1 MTAAPASTGRSAL
14 RIGSGILLSRVTGFL
29 RDITIASFFGT
40 GPAAGAYA
48 AALRIPNVLRNL
60 LGEGTLSASFV
71 PVYSSLLEKE
81 GVDAAAPKRLAR
93 GVLGMV
99 LAVAVLLSGLGMLLA
114 PVLARLVAPGY
125 DAETTALTG
134 RLVRILFPMAGV
146 MIVGA
151 WCLGVLNSHRRFFL
165 PYAAPVLWNGAQ
177 IAGLL
182 LGARFGWE
190 PLIHALA
197 WSTLAG
203 SFLQLGVQ
211 LPATRRLA
219 RTLRPA
225 IERGWEPVRRVTRNA
240 APVAA
245 GQGVFQVSSLLD
257 VVLAS
262 MLGVTAGPAAVAGMY
277 FAQRIAY
284 LPLGLFGVSVAA
296 ASLPEMSRG
305 GEPTALRPH
314 LVDGF
319 FRILFF
325 VLPSAVVLLLFGDL
339 VVGIIYERNA
349 FDAGSTRLVRW
360 ILAAYATGIVAS
372 SLVKLLASGFHALQ
386 NTVTPM
392 RIAAV
397 SVVTGVA
404 IGAGLMFWLESAGFG
419 ARAAAGLPV
428 GGAVGAWLN
437 LGLLWH
443 RLGHRTGPLLG
454 PGERR
459 GLLRLCVAGAAAA
472 SFAFPARMWLESVI
486 GGSSPLHLIA
496 VLLGTLLAG
505 GVPYL
510 LIARRPPTHAPR
522 PETR

>member
-1 MTAAPASTGRSAL
+1 MTAPPVSTGRSAF
-14 RIGSGILLSRVTGFL
+14 RVGSGILLSRITGFL

-71 PVYSSLLEKE
+71 PVYSAMLERE
-81 GVDAAAPKRLAR
+81 GSEADPPVRLAR
-93 GVLGMV
+93 GVLGIV
-99 LAVAVLLSGLGMLLA
+99 LTVAVLLSGLGVLLA
-114 PVLARLVAPGY
+114 PVLARLVAPGF
-125 DAETTALTG
+125 DADAAALTG

-165 PYAAPVLWNGAQ
+165 PYVAPVLWNGAQ

-190 PLIHALA
+190 PLIHVLA
-197 WSTLAG
+197 WSTLVG
-203 SFLQLGVQ
+203 SLLQLGIQ
-211 LPATRRLA
+211 LPTARRLA
-219 RTLRPA
+219 GTLRPA

-245 GQGVFQVSSLLD
+245 GQGIFQVSSLLD
-257 VVLAS
+257 VILAS
-262 MLGVTAGPAAVAGMY
+262 MLGGAVGLAAVAGMY
-277 FAQRIAY
+277 FAQRVAY

-296 ASLPEMSRG
+296 ASLPEMSRRV
-305 GEPTALRPH
+305 EAMALRPH
-314 LVDGF
+314 LVDGL

-325 VLPSAVVLLLFGDL
+325 VLPAAIVLLLFGDL
-339 VVGIIYERNA
+339 VVGVIYQRGE
-349 FDAGSTRLVRW
+349 FGGTSTELVRW
-360 ILAAYATGIVAS
+360 ILGAYAIGIVAS
-372 SLVKLLASGFHALQ
+372 SLVKLFASGFHALQ
-386 NTVTPM
+386 DTVTPM

-404 IGAGLMFWLESAGFG
+404 VGAGLMFWLKSAGFG
-419 ARAAAGLPV
+419 ARAAAGLPL

-437 LGLLWH
+437 LSLLWH
-443 RLGHRTGPLLG
+443 RLGVRTGPLFG
-454 PGERR
+454 PSERR
-459 GLLRLCVAGAAAA
+459 GLLRLVLAGAAAA
-472 SFAFPARMWLESVI
+472 LVAPPARGWLEGTI
-486 GGSSPLHLIA
+486 GGAGLPHLAA
-496 VLLGTLLAG
+496 VLAGTLLAG

-510 LIARRPPTHAPR
+510 LIARKPPTHASR
-522 PETR
+522 PGTP

>member
-1 MTAAPASTGRSAL
+1 MTAAPVSTGRSAF
-14 RIGSGILLSRVTGFL
+14 RVGSGILLSRVTGFL
-29 RDITIASFFGT
+29 RDITIAFFFGT

-71 PVYSSLLEKE
+71 PVYSSLLERE
-81 GVDAAAPKRLAR
+81 GPDARAPRRLAR
-93 GVLGMV
+93 GVLGIV
-99 LAVAVLLSGLGMLLA
+99 LTVAVLLSGLGVLLA
-114 PVLARLVAPGY
+114 PVLARLVAPGF
-125 DAETTALTG
+125 DAESAALTG

-151 WCLGVLNSHRRFFL
+151 WCLGVLNSHRHFFL

-190 PLIHALA
+190 PLIHTLA
-197 WSTLAG
+197 WSTLVG
-203 SFLQLGVQ
+203 SFLQLGIQ
-211 LPATRRLA
+211 LPTARRLA

-225 IERGWEPVRRVTRNA
+225 IERAWEPLRRVTRNA

-257 VVLAS
+257 IVLAS
-262 MLGVTAGPAAVAGMY
+262 TLGAVAGPVAVAGLY
-277 FAQRIAY
+277 YAQRIAY

-305 GEPTALRPH
+305 NEATALRPH

-325 VLPSAVVLLLFGDL
+325 VLPCALVLLLFGDL
-339 VVGIIYERNA
+339 VVGVIYERNE
-349 FDAGSTRLVRW
+349 FDAASTALVRP
-360 ILAAYATGIVAS
+360 ILAAYAIGITAS
-372 SLVKLLASGFHALQ
+372 SLVKLFASGFHALQ

-397 SVVTGVA
+397 SVAAGVA
-404 IGAGLMFWLESAGFG
+404 VGAGLMLWLKYAGFG
-419 ARAAAGLPV
+419 ARAAAGLAV
-428 GGAVGAWLN
+428 GGAVGGWLN

-443 RLGHRTGPLLG
+443 RLGHRTGPLFG

-459 GLLRLCVAGAAAA
+459 GLLRLCVAGVTAVLIAL
-472 SFAFPARMWLESVI
+472 PARVWLESLI
-486 GGSSPLHLIA
+486 GGAGLVHLIA

-510 LIARRPPTHAPR
+510 LIARKPPTHAPLTEI
-522 PETR
+522 P

>member
-1 MTAAPASTGRSAL
+1 MTASSSSTGRSAL
-14 RIGSGILLSRVTGFL
+14 RVGSGILLSRITGFL

-48 AALRIPNVLRNL
+48 AALRIPNILRNL

-81 GVDAAAPKRLAR
+81 GADGAGPRRLAR

-99 LAVAVLLSGLGMLLA
+99 LAVAVLLSGLGVLLA

-125 DAETTALTG
+125 DAETAALTG

-146 MIVGA
+146 MIIGA

-165 PYAAPVLWNGAQ
+165 PYVAPVLWNGAQ

-182 LGARFGWE
+182 LGARFGWQ
-190 PLIHALA
+190 PLIHVLA
-197 WSTLAG
+197 WSTLVG
-203 SFLQLGVQ
+203 SFLQLGIQ
-211 LPATRRLA
+211 LPTARRLA

-240 APVAA
+240 GPVAA

-262 MLGVTAGPAAVAGMY
+262 TLGVTAGPAAVAGLY

-284 LPLGLFGVSVAA
+284 LPLGLFGVSVAT

-305 GEPTALRPH
+305 GEATALRPH

-325 VLPSAVVLLLFGDL
+325 VLPSAIVLLLFGDL
-339 VVGIIYERNA
+339 VVGIIYQRNE
-349 FDAGSTRLVRW
+349 FGPDSTQLVSW
-360 ILAAYATGIVAS
+360 ILAAYAIGIVAS
-372 SLVKLLASGFHALQ
+372 SLVKLFASGFYALQ

-404 IGAGLMFWLESAGFG
+404 VGASLMFWLKSAGFG

-437 LGLLWH
+437 LSLLWH
-443 RLGHRTGPLLG
+443 GLGRQTGPFLG
-454 PGERR
+454 PSERR
-459 GLLRLCVAGAAAA
+459 GLLRLCVAGAVAALLA
-472 SFAFPARMWLESVI
+472 LLARMWLESVI
-486 GGSSPLHLIA
+486 DGTSLLHLLAI
-496 VLLGTLLAG
+496 LLGTLLAG

-510 LIARRPPTHAPR
+510 LIARKPPTHAPR